1 MRTDYVAVDV
11 ERLASL
17 RRVCRAADGP
27 SSLAGILGIF
37 LDLSIHRLR
46 DLQEALT
53 AGDSDRLSSVAH
65 AMQGGSGLFG
75 AAGLS
80 AAAREVEEAAERG
93 ALAEVAFI
101 LPRLDAE
108 LARVVEVLAQEI
120 YDCRYRS
127 GSEEPGGVF
136 PQHAP

>member
-1 MRTDYVAVDV
+1 MRTDYVAVDA

-37 LDLSIHRLR
+37 LDLSIFRLR
-46 DLQEALT
+46 ELHEALT
-53 AGDSDRLSSVAH
+53 AGDAKRLSSVAH
-65 AMQGGSGLFG
+65 ALQGGSGLFG

-93 ALAEVAFI
+93 ALAEVASI
-101 LPRLDAE
+101 LPHLDAE

-120 YDCRYRS
+120 HDCRYRS
-127 GSEEPGGVF
+127 GSEKPGGVF
-136 PQHAP
+136 PQHTP